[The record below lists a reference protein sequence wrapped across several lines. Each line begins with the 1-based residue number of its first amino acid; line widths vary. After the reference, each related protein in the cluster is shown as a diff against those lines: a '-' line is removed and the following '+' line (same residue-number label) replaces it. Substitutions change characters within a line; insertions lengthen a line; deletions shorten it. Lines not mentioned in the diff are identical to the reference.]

1 MNKIEKL
8 IKEMCPNGVEYKKLD
23 DVLEY
28 FQPTKYIA
36 NKIEKNK
43 TSEYAIPVLTPGKTF
58 ILGWTNDKNNIF
70 ISSLKN
76 PVIIFD
82 DFTTDKKWVDFDFKV
97 KSSAIKILKNINNNI
112 SNIRYIWFWFSTL
125 KFTINMSVHK
135 RYWISEYS
143 QIKIPIPPIEI
154 QNEIVKILDT
164 FTQLEAELEAELE
177 ARDKQYQ
184 YYRNKL
190 LDFDNN
196 QKLLQKLFEKDN
208 KEIDNKIEW
217 KCLSEVFEI
226 KNGFTP
232 SKNNSELWESGT
244 IPWFKLDDIRS
255 NGNILFDS
263 KIKVNSKAII
273 NKEPFKENS
282 IIISTTATIGEHA
295 LIKCKFICN
304 QQFTIF
310 SLNNVYEKLMNP
322 KFIFYYFFNISNIL
336 KNKTKNIN
344 LPIINIKE
352 IKDMLIP
359 IPSLEIQV
367 KIVNILD
374 KLQDYSKDIKTGLP
388 LEIEQR
394 QKQYDYY
401 RDLLLDFKANAQGGA
416 LANSYVELLNS
427 IEQKL
432 LYSIEFR
439 KLDQITNILKGQQ
452 LNKEKFISNGE
463 FPVYN
468 GGKTHSGFYD
478 KYNQEENSIIIN
490 QGGSAGL
497 VSFIKTKFWASAHC
511 FIIKPINQNF
521 INNKFLFYLLK
532 SKYDDISKLIRGT
545 TIPGISIEDLKNF
558 EIDIPSIEIQTKIVT
573 ILDKL
578 SNYSKDIKTGLPL
591 EIEQRQKQ
599 YDYYRDLLLDFKA
612 NAQGGALANSY
623 IQLLNNLY
631 KKIFYSFEYKSVKET
646 FLNIS
651 TGKNNANAEVKGGKY
666 AFWTCDEQPKKIDKY
681 SYDGKAIIIS
691 GNGNVGNINLFF
703 GKFDAYQR
711 TYVLM
716 NNISNTNIKFLYY
729 YCKKSFKD
737 YIKNYLF
744 NSVIPYITLPMLQ
757 EFKIPIPSLEI
768 QNKIVEILDKL
779 SNYSKDI
786 KTGLPLEIEQR
797 QKQYK
802 YYLNLLLKF

>member
-612 NAQGGALANSY
+612 NAQGGG
-623 IQLLNNLY
+623 
-631 KKIFYSFEYKSVKET
+631 
-646 FLNIS
+646 IS
-651 TGKNNANAEVKGGKY
+651 K
-666 AFWTCDEQPKKIDKY
+666 
-681 SYDGKAIIIS
+681 
-691 GNGNVGNINLFF
+691 
-703 GKFDAYQR
+703 
-711 TYVLM
+711 
-716 NNISNTNIKFLYY
+716 
-729 YCKKSFKD
+729 
-737 YIKNYLF
+737 
-744 NSVIPYITLPMLQ
+744 
-757 EFKIPIPSLEI
+757 
-768 QNKIVEILDKL
+768 
-779 SNYSKDI
+779 
-786 KTGLPLEIEQR
+786 
-797 QKQYK
+797 
-802 YYLNLLLKF
+802 